1 MTRDFSTYSK
11 EELINIIRGYEEGP
25 YAMGYMV
32 IKEKIE
38 EILREFRDSNID
50 TRGIEDK
57 QFTNFLAITKILPD
71 IYDNLDT
78 LQKRI
83 DPTILEHMR
92 KESIKPKVGTPEYFV
107 KNK

>member
-11 EELINIIRGYEEGP
+11 EELINIVRGYEEGP
-25 YAMGYMV
+25 YAMAYKVSRNKLNELLEDFGKTR
-32 IKEKIE
+32 IDITGESKEFDNYLKLQKALKE
-38 EILREFRDSNID
+38 L
-50 TRGIEDK
+50 
-57 QFTNFLAITKILPD
+57 Q
-71 IYDNLDT
+71 DNLDD

>member
-11 EELINIIRGYEEGP
+11 EELINIVRGYEEGP
-25 YAMGYMV
+25 YAMAYEVSRNKLNELLEDFGKTR
-32 IKEKIE
+32 IDITGESKEFDNYLKLQKALKE
-38 EILREFRDSNID
+38 L
-50 TRGIEDK
+50 
-57 QFTNFLAITKILPD
+57 Q
-71 IYDNLDT
+71 DNLDD